1 MRIELDQTRLFRDAE
16 RARIARWF
24 GEGLVEPVFYSSRG
38 PLPVCARMRDSWL
51 AEADRIIERQ
61 AVHLCWM
68 GFEAIAMG
76 IVLVAAMTIAA
87 GLVGDAAPVLRRI
100 PAPLAAA
107 PALSWPLICELR
119 YRLRLRAWRRA
130 IEDRL
135 CVRDRV
141 DAKFAPAGRKYNLF
155 SGAALLLA
163 VLIVGWGLTAALRPV
178 EQFDPLPMTAA
189 AAVAWALHF
198 AGRRIDRNQRRHR
211 DAANEA

>member
-1 MRIELDQTRLFRDAE
+1 MCRDAE

-38 PLPVCARMRDSWL
+38 PLPVRAHMRDSWL

-61 AVHLCWM
+61 AVHLRWM

-76 IVLVAAMTIAA
+76 IVLIAAMTIAT

-100 PAPLAAA
+100 PAPLAAV
-107 PALSWPLICELR
+107 PALSWPLVCELR
-119 YRLRLRAWRRA
+119 YRLRLRAWRGA

-155 SGAALLLA
+155 SGAALLRA
-163 VLIVGWGLTAALRPV
+163 VRSAGGGLPAAWRPA
-178 EQFDPLPMTAA
+178 QPCAPRPIPAA
-189 AAVAWALHF
+189 GGVAWALHF